1 MGEDRAED
9 MNPYDEEGPPEE
21 SRAAGKSALV
31 NAAILAAIIALS
43 ILLPPEYKAFVPFLF
58 LIPLVLAVVAKVRQI
73 RKKNEYV
80 PHMPDANPSAEPYS
94 YTPKDPN
101 DPRRYKP
108 IG

>member
-1 MGEDRAED
+1 MAEG
-9 MNPYDEEGPPEE
+9 MNPYDEDVPPEE
-21 SRAAGKSALV
+21 TRPAGKAALV
-31 NAAILAAIIALS
+31 NAAILAAIFALS

-73 RKKNEYV
+73 RKKNEDS
-80 PHMPDANPSAEPYS
+80 PHMPDADHTIEPYS